1 MDIGLTYDLRSQY
14 LAQGYDEETT
24 AEFDR
29 DDTIEAIAHALH
41 LLGHRTHRIGN
52 LHELLKE
59 LVDGKRWDLVFNIA
73 EGLHGI
79 GREAQVPAVL
89 DGYQIPYTF
98 SDPMVMSLTLHKGM
112 TKRIVRDAG
121 FPTPDFRL
129 VECAEDAASVPFSA
143 PYFIKPVAEGTG
155 KGVTAASIIQDQ
167 ESLQSRCV
175 HLLQTYHQSV
185 LVEQFLPG
193 REYTVGILGTGKD
206 AKVLGTIEVVL
217 LENAEPGVYS
227 FVNKERCEELVEYRL
242 VSPEKEPSVKEA
254 EAIALEV
261 WRLCECRDGGRV
273 DLRCDQKGDPQFLE
287 INPLAGLHPQHSDL
301 PIICNLKGIPYN
313 YLIERIVASAK
324 LRVVG

>member
-29 DDTIEAIAHALH
+29 DDTIESIAHALKE
-41 LLGHRTHRIGN
+41 LGHRTHNIGN
-52 LHELLKE
+52 LHELLKQ

-89 DGYQIPYTF
+89 DAYQIPYTF

-121 FPTPDFRL
+121 FPTPDFQL
-129 VECAEDAASVPFSA
+129 MESVEDIASVSFSP

-155 KGVTAASIIQDQ
+155 KGITAASIIQDLK
-167 ESLQSRCV
+167 ELRSRCV

-185 LVEQFLPG
+185 LVERFLPG
-193 REYTVGILGTGKD
+193 REYTVGIVGTGRD
-206 AKVLGTIEVVL
+206 AEVLGTIEVVL

-227 FVNKERCEELVEYRL
+227 YVNKERCEELVEYRL
-242 VSPEKEPSVKEA
+242 VNAEKDASVREA
-254 EAIALEV
+254 QDIALEV
-261 WRLCECRDGGRV
+261 WRLCECRDGGRI
-273 DLRCDQKGDPQFLE
+273 DLRCDEAGDPQFLE
-287 INPLAGLHPQHSDL
+287 VNPLAGLHPAHSDL
-301 PIICNLKGIPYN
+301 PIICNLKGIPYIH
-313 YLIERIVASAK
+313 LIERIVASARV
-324 LRVVG
+324 RVVE